1 MLGGYA
7 AAVLGLLA
15 LYDRLLLW
23 SSAEGW
29 SRLSRGL
36 ALGIPVVLYFGLWL
50 TVPYFSTDLLTYAAY
65 GSIASLPGGDPYAQA
80 ADTIQTTTFG
90 HQLAALG
97 WHGSPAPTPYGP
109 IWTALS
115 TAAVRLGEDA
125 VGAVWIVKGIAVT
138 AVLATAVAGW
148 WMLGAADPRYHLTGT
163 LAVLWNPALALLLAA
178 EGHNDAVVM
187 FLVVLSLALTVRQ
200 SVVGAWLA
208 QIAAILTKYFSV
220 VLLPLQLTFWWR
232 TRSNHRQLVAQL
244 GVGLALGACLGVV
257 MYAPVWIGIN
267 TFFGTGALGSGR
279 AGKSRP

>member
-1 MLGGYA
+1 MVA
-7 AAVLGLLA
+7 PQPRPRRSVM
-15 LYDRLLLW
+15 
-23 SSAEGW
+23 
-29 SRLSRGL
+29 
-36 ALGIPVVLYFGLWL
+36 PMVLYFGLWL

-65 GSIASLPGGDPYAQA
+65 GSIASLPGGNPYAQA

-148 WMLGAADPRYHLTGT
+148 WMLGAADPRYRLTGT

-232 TRSNHRQLVAQL
+232 TRSNHRQLVAQT
-244 GVGLALGACLGVV
+244 GCRPRTWCMPRRGHVRARSGSASIPSLALAHSE
-257 MYAPVWIGIN
+257 A
-267 TFFGTGALGSGR
+267 AR